1 MRNDER
7 LRTIYEVMAPYIV
20 RNEHNWRDY
29 LAFASQFHKH
39 SFDNILLVYAQDEDV
54 SILATR
60 KQWAAIGRNLI
71 PRAKGVAVC
80 VYRNAKLT
88 LDYLFDVSQTT
99 GKEIHP
105 TDWQL
110 SDEMKEALTERL
122 SYAHGFPKQGFS
134 QALYALASE
143 SVADNYNHFL
153 QELKQETKG
162 HLFTEIPAG
171 GFEAQYIQLLT
182 DSISY
187 FIGKKCHLPDEEIQL
202 SDGMATVSHFNTLPL
217 VAHLGTAV
225 TALSKGILL
234 EVERNIKIINR
245 ERMAQHEQT
254 EYQSEIQRAG
264 RDDAAR
270 SANLQQQRS
279 RSASG
284 QVRPDG
290 PGIPQR
296 ESPGA
301 IYDFE
306 NGWQSDGDH
315 APGTG
320 RGDREDRSPDPANA
334 PAGADP
340 ADRGHHGADAP
351 PEQSETDG
359 GGNRTPER
367 SPDSPLTEE
376 HPNTEAAPSAAPVGE
391 PSEKDGSFSVPAE
404 QPTRHFTDAEV
415 RRNYEYILTSTNLY
429 PSELHS
435 AVRSVLSEP
444 PLNPDWS
451 DKGRQIAALF
461 TPYGD
466 REYQGDLLYRM
477 EAPDRWA
484 DLGFANLLGRYE
496 EAKAHNAP
504 IAAERQR
511 QADER
516 RAQQE
521 VREQQLAQERQAR
534 YDSAIRE
541 AEGDIMAGK
550 EVINREING
559 KSLIMQLFREHE
571 IPVPLKTQ
579 GWIINSLHS
588 IRYEPQNG
596 EWHYRYFKGSR
607 DSTKMFDLLSKLSA
621 AIQTRQQFEEH
632 GASPPDTPVLDC
644 EEEQEMEL

>member
-110 SDEMKEALTERL
+110 SDEMKKALTERL
-122 SYAHGFPKQGFS
+122 SYAHGFPKQDFS
-134 QALYALASE
+134 QALYAMASE
-143 SVADNYNHFL
+143 SVAENYNHFL

-254 EYQSEIQRAG
+254 EYQSEIQGAG
-264 RDDAAR
+264 RDDASR
-270 SANLQQQRS
+270 STNLQQQRS
-279 RSASG
+279 RSTSG

-320 RGDREDRSPDPANA
+320 RGDREDRSPDAANA
-334 PAGADP
+334 PAGAAS
-340 ADRGHHGADAP
+340 ADRGHHGADATL
-351 PEQSETDG
+351 EQSETDG
-359 GGNRTPER
+359 GGSRTPER

-376 HPNTEAAPSAAPVGE
+376 QPNTEVAPSAAPVGE

-429 PSELHS
+429 PPELHS

-466 REYQGDLLYRM
+466 REYQGDLLYRTRLHG
-477 EAPDRWA
+477 ED
-484 DLGFANLLGRYE
+484 GISFFF
-496 EAKAHNAP
+496 
-504 IAAERQR
+504 
-511 QADER
+511 DE
-516 RAQQE
+516 
-521 VREQQLAQERQAR
+521 
-534 YDSAIRE
+534 
-541 AEGDIMAGK
+541 G
-550 EVINREING
+550 
-559 KSLIMQLFREHE
+559 
-571 IPVPLKTQ
+571 
-579 GWIINSLHS
+579 
-588 IRYEPQNG
+588 
-596 EWHYRYFKGSR
+596 
-607 DSTKMFDLLSKLSA
+607 
-621 AIQTRQQFEEH
+621 
-632 GASPPDTPVLDC
+632 
-644 EEEQEMEL
+644 